1 MGKSK
6 NTKFEKSKFS
16 REKTMIYDEADQEAR
31 DTRIAAEKSIRTA
44 ERQQN
49 VKKTLLSGEEEVEVA
64 EVKKPK
70 EPRPYLTDYMETSE

>member
-6 NTKFEKSKFS
+6 NTKFEKTKFS

-31 DTRIAAEKSIRTA
+31 DSRIAAEKSIRTA

-49 VKKTLLSGEEEVEVA
+49 VQKKLLPVEEEVEVA

-70 EPRPYLTDYMETSE
+70 EPKPYSTDYMETSE

>member
-49 VKKTLLSGEEEVEVA
+49 VQKKLLSGQEEVEVA

-70 EPRPYLTDYMETSE
+70 EPRPYFTDYMETSE

>member
-49 VKKTLLSGEEEVEVA
+49 VQKKLLSGQEEVEVA
-64 EVKKPK
+64 EVKKLK